1 MGNNILNLYLT
12 IEIRIVKENDKSEPV
27 SNKDKVR
34 IYTVWCGCSYRIM
47 ATNPHY

>member
-34 IYTVWCGCSYRIM
+34 ICTVCERTIKKIFS
-47 ATNPHY
+47 PF